1 MLRSRSR
8 PNEFMRS
15 GSQGHSFP
23 VLVGAVSCALSGWWM
38 LQHHRSAAVRA
49 WSPGAGDRLRA
60 GPLHV
65 RVFGT
70 GEPVLLLLHGLVTA
84 GDCFGAD
91 YDSLGKQC
99 RVVVPDLLG
108 FGESM
113 EVVGANDAAANI
125 AALDAALAAL
135 GLDQQTTVV
144 FGHSMGGSL
153 AIRWAGTHPHRV
165 RAVVAAGGPLYLGRA
180 EAEQRVGAMGRAG
193 ALLAGDGPLPRA
205 LCAWM
210 CRHRSAAS
218 WLAVG
223 LRPDLPVP
231 VARAGVKHTWATYT
245 GALDGLICN
254 DAWTSALEVLDRH
267 DIPVVLIDGARDPVP
282 VPGRA
287 DLLAARWPR
296 LRHEIHPQ
304 GDHMLPLN
312 DPTWCRQLIGRV
324 LAETLDGRPSSSE
337 PR

>member
-1 MLRSRSR
+1 
-8 PNEFMRS
+8 MRRAPK
-15 GSQGHSFP
+15 GHSFR

-38 LQHHRSAAVRA
+38 LQHHRSTAVRA
-49 WSPGAGDRLRA
+49 WSPGAGHRLRA

-84 GDCFGAD
+84 GDCFGAG

-135 GLDQQTTVV
+135 DLDRQPTTVV
-144 FGHSMGGSL
+144 GHSMGGSL
-153 AIRWAGTHPHRV
+153 AIRWAASHPDRV
-165 RAVVAAGGPLYLGRA
+165 KAVVAAGAPLYRHRA
-180 EAEQRVGAMGRAG
+180 EAEQRVGAMGRAE
-193 ALLAGDGPLPRA
+193 ALLAGHGPLPRA

-218 WLAVG
+218 WMAVA
-223 LRPDLPVP
+223 LRPDLPVR
-231 VARAGVKHTWATYT
+231 VARAGVKHTWATYSA
-245 GALDGLICN
+245 ALDDLIVS
-254 DAWTSALEVLDRH
+254 DAWTLALEILGRH
-267 DIPVVLIDGARDPVP
+267 AIPVVLIDGARDPVP

-287 DLLAARWPR
+287 DLLAKRWPR
-296 LRHEIHPQ
+296 IRHEIHPQ
-304 GDHMLPLN
+304 ADHMLPLT
-312 DPTWCRQLIGRV
+312 DPPWCRQLIARV
-324 LAETLDGRPSSSE
+324 LAEALDEPSSNSE